1 MRIPTRQAQG
11 FAEPLGNANE
21 AFKARS
27 QTRLYRA
34 IMLAAAAHLLLF
46 LASPDWIKSSAEAG
60 ATSGHPGLEV
70 VALGDL
76 PAPGP
81 EGQAGGL
88 LTVTPTEDGDE
99 GEPEDE
105 GERSDEGPD
114 LVPDPVQGG
123 GGGFGAGVG
132 SQGDLERLAA
142 LRPALAEPEPAPE
155 DTPDDEVE
163 DGVRNAD
170 GAGADEDGTA
180 RIREHASEMDYER
193 LSREEILDLER
204 LSALRPELSF
214 TAPSNWILVRN
225 PREVGDFLEAR
236 FGQAEANQRPRGS
249 FSVALWID
257 ERGSVEWAEINR
269 SSGEPELDHSALEL
283 FREVVAFAPARED
296 GLRVPTAV
304 IFWLS
309 YW

>member
-1 MRIPTRQAQG
+1 MRIPTRQPQR
-11 FAEPLGNANE
+11 FSESLGNANE

-27 QTRLYRA
+27 EARFYRA
-34 IMLAAAAHLLLF
+34 IMIAAAAHILLF
-46 LASPDWIKSSAEAG
+46 VVSPDWIKSSIEAG
-60 ATSGHPGLEV
+60 APSGHPGLEV

-76 PAPGP
+76 PSPGP

-88 LTVTPTEDGDE
+88 LTLTPVEEGDE
-99 GEPEDE
+99 GEVEDE
-105 GERSDEGPD
+105 GERSEEGPD
-114 LVPDPVQGG
+114 LAPDPVQGG

-132 SQGDLERLAA
+132 SPGDLARLAA
-142 LRPALAEPEPAPE
+142 LRPALADPEPAPE
-155 DTPDDEVE
+155 ELPDDQVE
-163 DGVRNAD
+163 DAAQDSEGT
-170 GAGADEDGTA
+170 GGEDGTA

-236 FGQAEANQRPRGS
+236 FGQAEADQRPRGS